1 MPMKFF
7 IEKVVINGVV
17 ASLDDKFQFDKDLG
31 HGKVR
36 IKNVLDWGDYIDIE
50 TY

>member
-7 IEKVVINGVV
+7 IEKVIINGVV
-17 ASLDDKFQFDKDLG
+17 ASLDDKFQFDKDFEE
-31 HGKVR
+31 GKVK
-36 IKNVLDWGDYIDIE
+36 IKNVLDWGSYIDIE